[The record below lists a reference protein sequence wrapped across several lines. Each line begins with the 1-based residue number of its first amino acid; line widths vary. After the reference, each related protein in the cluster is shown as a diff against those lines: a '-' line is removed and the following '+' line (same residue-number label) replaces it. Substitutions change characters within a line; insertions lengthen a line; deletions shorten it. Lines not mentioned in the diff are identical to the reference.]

1 MSEFYTV
8 KKGDTLWGIAK
19 HYNIHVSDLASINHL
34 RGNAVH
40 HLRLGQKIYLKEHPK
55 DVKTYETKL
64 TIKLFD
70 LAFKPIKKATLRVE
84 YDGKKETIFV
94 HDGISNELFIEDHA
108 KGLKVYFKNLKEE
121 FDLVA
126 DHKKV
131 SIGNKVLK
139 ITSRKVL
146 VEGSYHPK
154 EGVQHTSTDSI
165 KRNLRKAGKEIL
177 EHTRQVQDK
186 MPKPQAPT
194 VPVHIEAQPATSKT
208 AIPESPKT
216 TTPTIKPKP
225 PAQPVLGAP
234 KVKTPPPVNEQKR
247 TDQGNSTH
255 VVAVH
260 FSEDNFIIIPENE
273 KYRGYIFAA
282 AKRHNLTPHSL
293 AALINAEAAK
303 ISKTVPGRQKKVQT
317 EEWNPKS
324 KAPPPG
330 TAAGLTQFLDGTWLG
345 MAADSNSLV
354 GQYVAAK
361 YPNVK
366 PKDLSVYFEKNRH
379 IKQEVLDLRFN
390 PEMSIDAAGAYARAN
405 LKGLQKDV
413 PRVGQLQ
420 DAEALAKLAY
430 LLHHEGLA
438 GAKTIIKDNLTEKR
452 AHELL
457 NTQLVYTN
465 KKTKQLVTER
475 RDMWLKRYHNDP
487 IKTYKAWLMGYVND
501 HIRIQVFYPKDENN
515 KITSSHL
522 DFEEV
527 LVQLNPQYQRIGE
540 AAPLQ
545 KEKSTAQEKPYSQPA
560 EPPKQTIQPQPQS
573 TQPSGAVGG
582 ENGWFDPVRVC
593 KLRTKLLSS
602 VKGSTFGMVR
612 KDKDGKLKPHQGIDL
627 EAEPGTDIF
636 AVCGGTIAMAVKDP
650 STKGYGW
657 QILLKVN
664 VADLPPKHQAY
675 AKKIVGNQEQIYFF
689 YAHLSKI
696 DVAIKDTIQAGQ
708 KLGETGCTGNASNM
722 RHIATGAH
730 LHFEVRH
737 KKDVTKGLGGRLD
750 PLPFISSKLL

>member
-19 HYNIHVSDLASINHL
+19 HYHIHVGDLASINHL
-34 RGNAVH
+34 RGDAVH
-40 HLRLGQKIYLKEHPK
+40 NLRLGQKIYLKKHPK
-55 DVKTYETKL
+55 DVEVYETKL

-84 YDGKKETIFV
+84 YDGRKEIIEV
-94 HDGISNELFIEDHA
+94 HGGISNDLFIEDHA
-108 KGLKVYFKNLKEE
+108 KGLKVYFKNLKGE

-139 ITSRKVL
+139 ITSRKIL
-146 VEGSYHPK
+146 VKGSYHLK
-154 EGVQHTSTDSI
+154 EGVQHTSVDAI
-165 KRNLRKAGKEIL
+165 KRNICKAGNEL
-177 EHTRQVQDK
+177 VEHTKQAQNK
-186 MPKPQAPT
+186 MQTPQPLTA
-194 VPVHIEAQPATSKT
+194 PVHTEAQPATS
-208 AIPESPKT
+208 KT

-225 PAQPVLGAP
+225 LAKPLLDAP

-260 FSEDNFIIIPENE
+260 FSEGNFIIIPENE

-293 AALINAEAAK
+293 AALINAEAAR

-324 KAPPPG
+324 KAPPEQSS
-330 TAAGLTQFLDGTWLG
+330 AAGLTQFLNDSWLG
-345 MAADSNSLV
+345 MAANPNSLV

-366 PKDLSVYFEKNRH
+366 PKDLSVYFKKNSR

-390 PEMSIDAAGAYARAN
+390 PEMSIDAAGAYARSN
-405 LKGLQKDV
+405 LNALQKYI
-413 PRVGQLQ
+413 PNAGQLK

-430 LLHHEGLA
+430 LLHHEGLG
-438 GAKTIIKDNLTEKR
+438 GAKMIIKDNLTEETARK
-452 AHELL
+452 LL
-457 NTQLVYTN
+457 NKQLVYID
-465 KKTKQLVTER
+465 KETKQPITKR
-475 RDMWLKRYHNDP
+475 RDILLKRYHNNP
-487 IKTYKAWLMGYVND
+487 IKAYKSWLIGYVNE
-501 HIRIQVFYPKDENN
+501 HINVYNFYQKDENN
-515 KITSSHL
+515 KITYTSL
-522 DFEEV
+522 DFEDV
-527 LVQLNPQYQRIGE
+527 LVQLNSEYQRVGE

-545 KEKSTAQEKPYSQPA
+545 KATPQIKPAEKAKPQTQIA
-560 EPPKQTIQPQPQS
+560 EPPKQTSDQTLPQS
-573 TQPSGAVGG
+573 TQPSGALGG

-602 VKGSTFGMVR
+602 IKGSTFGMVR
-612 KDKDGKLKPHQGIDL
+612 NGGKRAHQGIDL

-636 AVCGGTIAMAVKDP
+636 AVCSGTIVMAVKDS

-675 AKKIVGNQEQIYFF
+675 AQTLVGNQEQIYFF
-689 YAHLSKI
+689 YAHLSAI
-696 DVAIKDTIQAGQ
+696 DVGTGKTVQAGQ
-708 KLGETGCTGNASNM
+708 KIGQTGSTGNAFNM
-722 RHIATGAH
+722 PSIAKGAH
-730 LHFEVRH
+730 LHFEVR
-737 KKDVTKGLGGRLD
+737 VTKEKMSGLNGRID